1 MDIVEDTTFMFGL
14 CQRYKSKKML
24 RFVPWW
30 EDQKM
35 SKICIVETANTF
47 GALKLIEQLYMDGEI
62 PGHVFR
68 NIIKQ

>member
-1 MDIVEDTTFMFGL
+1 
-14 CQRYKSKKML
+14 
-24 RFVPWW
+24 
-30 EDQKM
+30 M

-68 NIIKQ
+68 NIIKQYGSSFPVTKFSCYKEEEPPDTEGEKTCMD